1 MPKLKTHSGLK
12 KRTKITGTGRLRRRR
27 AFRSHLLTKK
37 RKSRKR
43 TYTKEFDV
51 DKSDQ
56 RDIRPQLRS

>member
-43 TYTKEFDV
+43 AYTKEFDV
-51 DKSDQ
+51 DKGNQ
-56 RDIRPQLRS
+56 RGVRPQLRS